1 MMPLLR
7 LGQHYR
13 VTGYWTGEF
22 IGCLEELRGVS
33 NVRGAYPLAVLTV
46 VDPLRP
52 LPKVREKCPFPFCVA
67 REFHEGEHEVCTI
80 RPGGRI
86 EVGLGLARFVEVAAD
101 SAALTHSTPV
111 ITPVIP

>member
-1 MMPLLR
+1 MINPAR
-7 LGQHYR
+7 LQLGREYR

-22 IGCLEELRGVS
+22 IGRLDEVRGTS

-67 REFHEGEHEVCTI
+67 RDFHEGEHEVCSI
-80 RPGGRI
+80 RPGARI
-86 EVGLGLARFVEVAAD
+86 EVGLALARFLEVAAD
-101 SAALTHSTPV
+101 LAA
-111 ITPVIP
+111 